1 MIEIDNEFIE
11 KYLTEL
17 NEWDAVDKLEIARQA
32 LRNVLALRLYR
43 GDYDLVAYKS
53 DIDLAILKAFTD

>member
-1 MIEIDNEFIE
+1 MIELDNDFIE

-17 NEWDAVDKLEIARQA
+17 NEWDAVDKLEIARKA
-32 LRNVLALRLYR
+32 LKNVLALRLYR
-43 GDYDLVAYKS
+43 GDYDLVAYKG